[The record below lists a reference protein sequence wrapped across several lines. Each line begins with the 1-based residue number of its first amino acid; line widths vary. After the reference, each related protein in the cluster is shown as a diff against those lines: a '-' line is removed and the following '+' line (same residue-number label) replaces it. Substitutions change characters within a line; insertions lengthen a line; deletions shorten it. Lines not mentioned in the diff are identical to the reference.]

1 MRQILIRD
9 IMTPSEK
16 VISISP
22 YARVRELLS
31 LMQTHNVKSVVVDRT
46 SEHDA
51 FGIVTY
57 TSVLNA
63 IFAEDG
69 DMDLINVYDIS
80 AKPVICVNE
89 ELDVRYAARLMVKYE
104 INRLLVLEGNQ
115 LRGIVSIND
124 IIKELMKDL

>member
-16 VISISP
+16 VIRISP

-31 LMQTHNVKSVVVDRT
+31 LMQTHNVKSVIVDRT

>member
-9 IMTPSEK
+9 IMTPSDK
-16 VISISP
+16 VIRISP

>member
-16 VISISP
+16 VICISP

>member
-16 VISISP
+16 VIRISP